1 MESINVKNVLMN
13 YEFQSSNSNNYV
25 IDGKTPSSQSIPSLL
40 ENTILVKYET
50 LKYSTEIVSDSINKK
65 NNK

>member
-1 MESINVKNVLMN
+1 MDNINLKNILMN
-13 YEFQSSNSNNYV
+13 YEFQSSNSNNYL
-25 IDGKTPSSQSIPSLL
+25 IDRKTPSSHSIPSLL

>member
-1 MESINVKNVLMN
+1 MENINYKNILIN

-25 IDGKTPSSQSIPSLL
+25 INGKTPSSQSIPSLL

-50 LKYSTEIVSDSINKK
+50 LMYSTEIVSDRIIKK